1 MIKEERQKRINNIHT
16 KNCMGKGMK
25 IKVRRK
31 QIELVNKHKEE
42 GKNSLSHLQL
52 QHEDSVNKKFK
63 KRKKINNKLKPSVH

>member
-1 MIKEERQKRINNIHT
+1 MSYRMIKEERQKRINNIHT

-42 GKNSLSHLQL
+42 GKKFSISLA
-52 QHEDSVNKKFK
+52 VAA
-63 KRKKINNKLKPSVH
+63 